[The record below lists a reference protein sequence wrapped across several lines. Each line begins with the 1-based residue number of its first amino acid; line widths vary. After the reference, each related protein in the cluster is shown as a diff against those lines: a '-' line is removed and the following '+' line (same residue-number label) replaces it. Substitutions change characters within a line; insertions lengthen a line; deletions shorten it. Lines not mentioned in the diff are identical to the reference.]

1 MTRDNPRGFDVL
13 NDPRLNKST
22 AFTPEERDRL
32 GLRGLLPPAVS
43 TQNTQI
49 QRVLENMRRKNS
61 DIERFIFLQSLA
73 GRNERLF
80 YKVVMEHVD
89 EVMPFIYTPTVGQAC
104 QEFAHIFRE
113 PKGLYV
119 TANDQGDVAA
129 LLRNWPYRD
138 VKIVVVTDGE
148 RILGLGDLGANGM
161 GIPIGKLSL
170 YTALAGIPPEQTL
183 PIMLDVGTENPALR
197 EDPLYLGLRQPRLR
211 GEPYLELTDELMH
224 ELQQAFP
231 GCLVQ
236 FEDFATPNAYLLLER
251 YRDRYLC
258 FNDDIQGTAAVALAG
273 LYASSRVTGKALE
286 DMTFMFLG
294 AGSAATGIAD
304 LIVAA
309 LMEHGVDEQTAYQR
323 VWFVDLKGLLVASR
337 SHELLPHNLPYAHDH
352 APAGFLEAIDGI
364 KPDVLIGATGAPGTF
379 TQDVIRRMAEHHRQP
394 VVFALSNPTA
404 RAECTAAEAFHWSDG
419 RVVFASGS
427 PFPPVEHEGRLFHP
441 GQANN
446 AHVFPGIGLGVVAC
460 GAHRVSTAMFLE
472 AARTLAAQVSE
483 HQLNRRDLFP
493 ELTDIRSVSRA
504 IASAVASEAFR
515 DGLADPAP
523 PEDFASHLDS
533 IMYVP
538 GY

>member
-1 MTRDNPRGFDVL
+1 M
-13 NDPRLNKST
+13 
-22 AFTPEERDRL
+22 
-32 GLRGLLPPAVS
+32 
-43 TQNTQI
+43 
-49 QRVLENMRRKNS
+49 
-61 DIERFIFLQSLA
+61 
-73 GRNERLF
+73 
-80 YKVVMEHVD
+80 
-89 EVMPFIYTPTVGQAC
+89 
-104 QEFAHIFRE
+104 
-113 PKGLYV
+113 
-119 TANDQGDVAA
+119 
-129 LLRNWPYRD
+129 RNWPYRD

-231 GCLVQ
+231 DCLVQ

-251 YRDRYLC
+251 YRDHYRC

-273 LYASSRVTGKALE
+273 LYASSRVTGKGLE
-286 DMTFMFLG
+286 DMRFMFLG

-309 LMEHGVDEQTAYQR
+309 LVDHGVDEQTALQR
-323 VWFVDLKGLLVASR
+323 VWFVDLKGLLVSSR

-352 APAGFLEAIDGI
+352 APAGFLEAIDDI
-364 KPDVLIGATGAPGTF
+364 QPDALIGATGAPGAF
-379 TQDVIRRMAEHHRQP
+379 TEDVIRRMAAHHRQP
-394 VVFALSNPTA
+394 VILALSNPTA
-404 RAECTAAEAFHWSDG
+404 RAECTAAEAFRWSDG

-446 AHVFPGIGLGVVAC
+446 AHVFPGIGLGVVAG

-472 AARTLAAQVSE
+472 AARTLAGQVSG
-483 HQLNRRDLFP
+483 HQLENRDLYP
-493 ELTDIRSVSRA
+493 ELTDIRSVSRS
-504 IASAVASEAFR
+504 IALAVAREAFR
-515 DGLADPAP
+515 GGLAATAP
-523 PEDFASHLDS
+523 PEDFATHLDS
-533 IMYVP
+533 IMYDP